1 MSWKKIMTSKPLFQ
15 ITFTLRR
22 PRVAIFANIIKI
34 VTSLIK
40 KTLKAQKKLKQLEI
54 IYQNPVYICIS

>member
-1 MSWKKIMTSKPLFQ
+1 MSWKKNMTSKPLFQ

-22 PRVAIFANIIKI
+22 PRVAIFASIIKI

>member
-1 MSWKKIMTSKPLFQ
+1 MSWKKNMTSKLLFQ

-54 IYQNPVYICIS
+54 IYQNPFYICIS

>member
-1 MSWKKIMTSKPLFQ
+1 MSWKKNMTSKPLFQ

-54 IYQNPVYICIS
+54 IYQNPFYICIS

>member
-1 MSWKKIMTSKPLFQ
+1 MSWKKNMTSKPLFQ

-22 PRVAIFANIIKI
+22 PRVAILANIIKI

-54 IYQNPVYICIS
+54 IYQNPFYICIS